1 MAQHNDYN
9 IENDTAPNVRANINN
24 VLSAIVSTNSGD
36 SAPSTM
42 FANMLWYDSSNNKLM
57 MRNEANNAWITV
69 FESDQSNNRV
79 NLITDDIQ
87 YATSSVTEVKNTSGT
102 TILSLQAPTQSTAE
116 TGTENTQVMTP
127 LRTKQ
132 SISAN
137 AITSVV
143 AGTNMSVSTSSGAA
157 TITNSITAGDG
168 LTLSGSTMS
177 LSSDSSI
184 TNIGSVILGV
194 SNQASTGYAV
204 GGTISGSNLYYA
216 GFEFPYNFTGGGG
229 NVTNDGGRILA
240 TTNAVGS
247 GTWRYNGRTSGYNA
261 SNHYAWGIWQR
272 IT

>member
-1 MAQHNDYN
+1 MSQHDYDIAN
-9 IENDTAPNVRANINN
+9 QTFPNTRTDLNN
-24 VLSAIVSTNSGD
+24 ALQALASTSSGT
-36 SAPSTM
+36 SAPSTTY
-42 FANMLWYDSSNNKLM
+42 ANQFWYDTSANQLK
-57 MRNEANNAWITV
+57 MRNEANSNWIV
-69 FESDQSNNRV
+69 LLESDQTNNRV

-87 YATSSVTEVKNTSGT
+87 YATSAGTEVKNTSGT
-102 TILSLQAPTQSTAE
+102 TVLALKVTTQSTAE
-116 TGTENTQVMTP
+116 TGTETTQVMTP

-132 SISAN
+132 SIQAN

-143 AGTNMSVSTSSGAA
+143 AGTNISVSTSSGAA
-157 TITNSITAGDG
+157 TVTNSISAGDG

-177 LSSDSSI
+177 LSSDASI

-216 GFEFPYNFTGGGG
+216 GMEFPYSFTSSGS
-229 NVTNDGGRILA
+229 VTNDGARILA
-240 TTNAVGS
+240 TANAVGS
-247 GTWRYNGRTSGYNA
+247 GTWRYNCRTSGYNA